1 MKGIIVAAGYG
12 TRFLPVTKT
21 LPKEML
27 PLVNKPAVSFV
38 VDEFIESGIRE
49 IIIITSRRKKA
60 LEDYF
65 DREAELESVFTREN
79 SEKKLSLIRPP
90 EADVVFIRQQEMRGT
105 GHALLQAKPYIGDEP
120 AVVAYPDDIHFG
132 SPPLA
137 AQLISVWKETS
148 CSVLATIH
156 DPENI
161 NAYAAV
167 DIAEDGL
174 HVQGLVEK
182 PPKGTEPSHEA
193 SIGRYLYTPDFFREL
208 EEGWKIHQKEGT
220 GEYYHVYP
228 LTKQLERNGVVY
240 KRIEGKRYDTGTPEG
255 FLTALGA
262 YCGDIPEFRDA
273 LLAGLKEMNS

>member
-12 TRFLPVTKT
+12 TRFLPATKT

-38 VDEFIESGIRE
+38 ADEFIQSGIRE

-79 SEKKLSLIRPP
+79 SEKKLSLIKPP
-90 EADVVFIRQQEMRGT
+90 DAEIVFIRQQEMRGT

-120 AVVAYPDDIHFG
+120 VVVAYPDDIHFG
-132 SPPLA
+132 TPPLA
-137 AQLISVWKETS
+137 AQLISVWEKTS

-174 HVQGLVEK
+174 HVRGLVEK

-208 EEGWKIHQKEGT
+208 EEGWKIHQREGT

-228 LTKQLERNGVVY
+228 LTKQMERNGVVY
-240 KRIEGKRYDTGTPEG
+240 KRIEGDRYDTGTPEG

-262 YCGDIPEFRDA
+262 YCRNIPEYRDA
-273 LLAGLKEMNS
+273 LQAGLTQKNT